1 MVRFLPTLL
10 FLLVFLPNNGTTQIN
25 GGNNVYEFLNLSP
38 SARITALG
46 GHHIAVRDDDV
57 AMGFVNPGVLTDRVH
72 GQFSF
77 NHSFLFDGIQ
87 NGYFGYGHHV
97 ANVGTFHGGVQYV
110 NYGEITRTDQFQQ
123 ELGTFQPRELAL
135 TLGGSREIYE
145 RLSIGANVKYIS
157 SQFEAYNSRGI
168 TADVGA
174 VFYDTSRQFVATLLW
189 RNIGGQLTQYRP
201 GNPEDV
207 PFELQAGISKR
218 LRYLPFRFE
227 IIYRYLN
234 RFDIAYD
241 DPDRRESTNLFG
253 DAGEVDVEGPGNFDT
268 FLRHFVFNGEFLFGK
283 KENLRLRLGYNH
295 LRQSELAVRN
305 YRSLG
310 GFTFGVGLK
319 IKQFRVDFGHAVHH
333 FAGSINHISIG
344 TSLSEFGAGSRIVR

>member
-1 MVRFLPTLL
+1 MRSLLPI
-10 FLLVFLPNNGTTQIN
+10 FLLLPLLSAAQIN
-25 GGNNVYEFLNLSP
+25 GGQNVYQFLNLSP

-57 AMGFVNPGVLTDRVH
+57 AMGVVNPGILTEAVH

-97 ANVGTFHGGVQYV
+97 ESWDATLHGGVQYV
-110 NYGEITRTDQFQQ
+110 NYGEMTRTDVFQQ
-123 ELGTFQPRELAL
+123 EMGTFRPRELAL
-135 TLGGSREIYE
+135 VVGGSREVYE
-145 RLSIGANVKYIS
+145 RLTLGANVKYIS
-157 SQFEAYNSRGI
+157 SQFEQYQSRGMV
-168 TADVGA
+168 ADFGA
-174 VFYDTSRQFVATLLW
+174 VFHDTSRNFVATLVW
-189 RNIGGQLTQYRP
+189 RNVGGQFSQYRD
-201 GNPEDV
+201 GNAEDV

-295 LRQSELAVRN
+295 LRQSELAIRN